1 MSLTCDTCCAETAS
15 MLALWQLL
23 PVVVGGSWGSG
34 GPCSGLCCLGG
45 TETPLGCWK
54 MLGAGSPQ
62 LMAGYLPIL
71 PCQGL
76 LQGSAAEGKP
86 AGWRCGARSQL
97 ESTRV
102 AALWV
107 QVEGEGAHQ
116 DRVIL
121 GALWHSSTFSRCVLR
136 AAQDRLEGNK
146 LPQSLSHC

>member
-1 MSLTCDTCCAETAS
+1 MAAAACCGGGQ
-15 MLALWQLL
+15 LGQWGALLGSLL
-23 PVVVGGSWGSG
+23 PWGHG
-34 GPCSGLCCLGG
+34 DPFGLL
-45 TETPLGCWK
+45 ED
-54 MLGAGSPQ
+54 AGSPQ
-62 LMAGYLPIL
+62 LLAGYLPIL